1 MLIKNIIQSLKT
13 AIFLQARLT
22 SNRFPNKILS
32 IINGAS
38 VIEILIKKLKKV
50 KNVNKIIVIIPNNKK
65 NDTLY
70 KKLSKSN
77 VLIYRGSE
85 LNVLKRFYFAAKKFN
100 VKNIIRITGDCPLID
115 IEIVNKLILKYFS
128 KKYDYATNTLPP
140 TFPDGLD
147 VEIFSFKALEEA
159 WHKAKSSYQKE
170 HVTPYIRQI
179 KKFKKFNM
187 LNKTNQ
193 KKIRL
198 TLDWK
203 EDLILL
209 KKIFNYFKPNI
220 YLGLNEINYIIKY
233 FPEWL
238 KINSRYNIR

>member
-1 MLIKNIIQSLKT
+1 MKT

-85 LNVLKRFYFAAKKFN
+85 FNVLKRFYFAAKKFN

-147 VEIFSFKALEEA
+147 VEIFSFKALEES
-159 WHKAKSSYQKE
+159 WYKAKSSYQKE